1 MLTFMLP
8 GSLAALSTQAAAV
21 GPVARDGAV
30 IHPSF
35 APKSA
40 A

>member
-8 GSLAALSTQAAAV
+8 GSLASLSAQAAV
-21 GPVARDGAV
+21 GPVARDGALV
-30 IHPSF
+30 HPSF
-35 APKSA
+35 LPKTA